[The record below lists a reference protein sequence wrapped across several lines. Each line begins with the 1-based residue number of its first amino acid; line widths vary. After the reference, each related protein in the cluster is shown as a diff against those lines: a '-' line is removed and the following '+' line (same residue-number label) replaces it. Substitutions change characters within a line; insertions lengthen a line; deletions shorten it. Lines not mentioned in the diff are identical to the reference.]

1 MLSLIIDSARGVH
14 MRMFDLQG
22 AVNNLLGNPNIIS
35 LLNSIELYK
44 GKTTLAH
51 KMKKVENLTNL
62 AFISG
67 TEASCAMGS
76 IFIGDDRIKALFEK
90 GQSPQTMPE
99 FLFAGYY
106 KALKL
111 IDESYKY
118 QPFDR
123 SFISTLHYYLYKDYN
138 PEIGGKYKDALN
150 YIQERMPD
158 GSMRTIFVA
167 AEPSEVASLLDNL
180 VYQFNLVS
188 QNEEANKLILILA
201 FLLDFICIHPFNHAN
216 GRVSRLILN
225 FLMKKYGYDI
235 GNYFSI
241 PYIMRQRFS
250 DYIDAFEASSTGWQE
265 NENDYTQYVTYML
278 KCILEAYRKL
288 DYIMEVNT
296 SNGLAVDKVYKI
308 IYDSATPINKRVI
321 ENVLYATS
329 SATIEKALATLVKDN
344 RIQLI
349 TKGRYSKYFRL

>member
-1 MLSLIIDSARGVH
+1 

-22 AVNNLLGNPNIIS
+22 AVNNLLTNPNIIS

-44 GKTTLAH
+44 GKTTNANKL
-51 KMKKVENLTNL
+51 KKVEKLTEL

-67 TEASCAMGS
+67 TEASNALGS
-76 IFIGDDRIKALFEK
+76 VFIGDDRIKALLEK
-90 GQSPQTMPE
+90 GQSPTTYQE
-99 FLFAGYY
+99 FVFNGYY

-111 IDESYKY
+111 VDECYKY

-138 PEIGGKYKDALN
+138 PEMGGQYKDTLN
-150 YIQERMPD
+150 YIQERMLD
-158 GSMRTIFVA
+158 GSMRTIFVT
-167 AEPSEVASLLDNL
+167 AEPSAVPALLDNL
-180 VYQFNLVS
+180 VYQFNLAA
-188 QNEEANKLILILA
+188 QNEETNKLVLIVA
-201 FLLDFICIHPFNHAN
+201 FMLDFICIHPFNRAN
-216 GRVSRLILN
+216 GRVSRLIMN
-225 FLMKKYGYDI
+225 FLMKKYGYNI

-250 DYIDAFEASSTGWQE
+250 DYIDAFEASSKGWQE

-296 SNGLAVDKVYKI
+296 DNGKTIDKVYKV

-329 SATIEKALATLVKDN
+329 SATIEKALADLVKEN
-344 RIQLI
+344 RVQLI
-349 TKGRYSKYFRL
+349 AKGRYSKYFRL

>member
-1 MLSLIIDSARGVH
+1 
-14 MRMFDLQG
+14 MRMFDLEG
-22 AVNNLLGNPNIIS
+22 VVKNLLANPNIIS

-44 GKTTLAH
+44 GKTTSVKKL
-51 KMKKVENLTNL
+51 KKVEKLTEL

-76 IFIGDDRIKALFEK
+76 LFIGDDRIKAILVK
-90 GQSPQTMPE
+90 GQSPETYQE
-99 FLFAGYY
+99 FVFNGYF

-138 PEIGGKYKDALN
+138 PEMGGQYKDSLN
-150 YIQERMPD
+150 YIQERMTD
-158 GSMRTIFVA
+158 GTMRTIFVA
-167 AEPSEVASLLDNL
+167 SAPSEVPALLDNL
-180 VYQFNLVS
+180 VYQYNALA
-188 QNEEANKLILILA
+188 QNEETNKLVLILT
-201 FLLDFICIHPFNHAN
+201 FLFDFLCIHPFNRAN

-250 DYIDAFEASSTGWQE
+250 DYIDAFEASSKGWQE

-288 DYIMEVNT
+288 DYIMEVNNE
-296 SNGLAVDKVYKI
+296 NGLAVDKVYKI

-329 SATIEKALATLVKDN
+329 SATIEKALAALIKEG

>member
-1 MLSLIIDSARGVH
+1 

-22 AVNNLLGNPNIIS
+22 VVNNLLANPNIVS

-44 GKTTLAH
+44 GKTTTIH
-51 KMKKVENLTNL
+51 KLKKVEKLTEL
-62 AFISG
+62 AYMSG

-76 IFIGDDRIKALFEK
+76 VFIGDDRMKALLAK
-90 GQSPQTMPE
+90 GQSPATYQE
-99 FLFAGYY
+99 FVFKGYFN
-106 KALKL
+106 ALKL

-138 PEIGGKYKDALN
+138 PEMGGQYKDSLN
-150 YIQERMPD
+150 YIQERMTD

-167 AEPSEVASLLDNL
+167 AAPSEVPALLDNL
-180 VYQFNLVS
+180 VYQYNLVS
-188 QNEEANKLILILA
+188 QNEETNKLVLILT
-201 FLLDFICIHPFNHAN
+201 FLFDFLCIHPFNRAN

-241 PYIMRQRFS
+241 PYVMRQRFS
-250 DYIDAFEASSTGWQE
+250 DYVDAFEASSQGWQE

-296 SNGLAVDKVYKI
+296 TNGLTVDKVYKVI
-308 IYDSATPINKRVI
+308 SDSATPINKRVI

-329 SATIEKALATLVKDN
+329 SATIEKALAELVKDN

>member
-1 MLSLIIDSARGVH
+1 
-14 MRMFDLQG
+14 MFDLQG
-22 AVNNLLGNPNIIS
+22 VVNNLLANPNIIS

-44 GKTTLAH
+44 GKTTSVNKL
-51 KMKKVENLTNL
+51 KKVEKLTEL

-76 IFIGDDRIKALFEK
+76 LFIGDDRIKALLVK
-90 GQSPQTMPE
+90 GQSPTTYQE
-99 FLFAGYY
+99 FVFNGYY
-106 KALKL
+106 KALKH
-111 IDESYKY
+111 IDECYKY

-138 PEIGGKYKDALN
+138 PEMGGQYKDSLN
-150 YIQERMPD
+150 YIQERMTD

-167 AEPSEVASLLDNL
+167 AAPSEVPALLDNL

-188 QNEEANKLILILA
+188 QNEETNKLVLTLT
-201 FLLDFICIHPFNHAN
+201 FLFDFLCIHPFNRAN

-225 FLMKKYGYDI
+225 FLMKKYGYGI

-250 DYIDAFEASSTGWQE
+250 DYIDAFEASSQGWQE

-296 SNGLAVDKVYKI
+296 DNGKTIDKVYKV

-329 SATIEKALATLVKDN
+329 AATIEKALADLVKDN

-349 TKGRYSKYFRL
+349 AKGRYSKYFRL

>member
-1 MLSLIIDSARGVH
+1 

-22 AVNNLLGNPNIIS
+22 SVENLLRNPNIIS

-44 GKTTLAH
+44 GKTTSVNKL
-51 KMKKVENLTNL
+51 KKVEKLSDL

-67 TEASCAMGS
+67 TEASCGMSS
-76 IFIGDDRIKALFEK
+76 IFIGDDRIKALLVK
-90 GQSPQTMPE
+90 GQMPE
-99 FLFAGYY
+99 TYHEYVFNGYF

-138 PEIGGKYKDALN
+138 PEIGGQYKDSLN
-150 YIQERMPD
+150 YVQERMSD
-158 GSMRTIFVA
+158 GSMRTIYVA
-167 AEPSEVASLLDNL
+167 VEPMQVVPLLDNL
-180 VYQFNLVS
+180 VYQFNSAV
-188 QNEEANKLILILA
+188 QNEETNKLVLILT
-201 FLLDFICIHPFNHAN
+201 FLFDFLCIHPFNRAN
-216 GRVSRLILN
+216 GRVSRLMLN
-225 FLMKKYGYDI
+225 FLMRKYGYDI
-235 GNYFSI
+235 GKYFSI

-250 DYIDAFEASSTGWQE
+250 DYIDAFEASSKGWQE

-288 DYIMEVNT
+288 DYIMEVNQN
-296 SNGLAVDKVYKI
+296 NGKAIDKVYKI

-329 SATIEKALATLVKDN
+329 SVTIEKALASLIKEN

-349 TKGRYSKYFRL
+349 AKGRYSKYFRL

>member
-1 MLSLIIDSARGVH
+1 
-14 MRMFDLQG
+14 MRMFDLEG
-22 AVNNLLGNPNIIS
+22 TVKSLLTNPNIIS

-44 GKTTLAH
+44 GKTTSVKKL
-51 KMKKVENLTNL
+51 KKVEKLTEL

-76 IFIGDDRIKALFEK
+76 LFIGDDRIKAIIVK
-90 GQSPQTMPE
+90 GQSPATYPE
-99 FLFAGYY
+99 YVFNGYF

-138 PEIGGKYKDALN
+138 PEMGGQYKDSLN
-150 YIQERMPD
+150 YIQERMTD
-158 GSMRTIFVA
+158 GTMRTIFVA
-167 AEPSEVASLLDNL
+167 SAPSEVPALLDNL
-180 VYQFNLVS
+180 VYQYNALA
-188 QNEEANKLILILA
+188 QNEETNKLVLILT
-201 FLLDFICIHPFNHAN
+201 FLFDFLCIHPFNRAN

-250 DYIDAFEASSTGWQE
+250 DYIDAFEASSRGWQE

-288 DYIMEVNT
+288 DYIMEVNQD
-296 SNGLAVDKVYKI
+296 NGKAIDKVYKV

-329 SATIEKALATLVKDN
+329 SATIEKALAALIKEN

-349 TKGRYSKYFRL
+349 AKGRYSKYFRL

>member
-1 MLSLIIDSARGVH
+1 
-14 MRMFDLQG
+14 MFDLQG
-22 AVNNLLGNPNIIS
+22 AVNNLLTNPNIIS

-44 GKTTLAH
+44 GKTTNANKL
-51 KMKKVENLTNL
+51 KKVEKLTEL

-67 TEASCAMGS
+67 TEASNALGS
-76 IFIGDDRIKALFEK
+76 VFIGDDRIKALLEK
-90 GQSPQTMPE
+90 GQSPTTYQE
-99 FLFAGYY
+99 FVFNGYY

-111 IDESYKY
+111 VDECYKY

-138 PEIGGKYKDALN
+138 PEMGGQYKDTLN
-150 YIQERMPD
+150 YIQERMLD
-158 GSMRTIFVA
+158 GSMRTIFVT
-167 AEPSEVASLLDNL
+167 AEPSAVPALLDNL
-180 VYQFNLVS
+180 VYQFNLAA
-188 QNEEANKLILILA
+188 QNEETNKLVLIVA
-201 FLLDFICIHPFNHAN
+201 FMLDFICIHPFNRAN
-216 GRVSRLILN
+216 GRVSRLIMN
-225 FLMKKYGYDI
+225 FLMKKYGYNI

-250 DYIDAFEASSTGWQE
+250 DYIDAFEASSKGWQE

-296 SNGLAVDKVYKI
+296 DNGKTIDKVYKV

-329 SATIEKALATLVKDN
+329 SATIEKALADLVKEN
-344 RIQLI
+344 RVQLI
-349 TKGRYSKYFRL
+349 AKGRYSKYFRL

>member
-1 MLSLIIDSARGVH
+1 

-22 AVNNLLGNPNIIS
+22 TVNNLLRNPNIIS

-44 GKTTLAH
+44 GKTTSANKL
-51 KMKKVENLTNL
+51 KKVEKLTEL
-62 AFISG
+62 AYMSG

-76 IFIGDDRIKALFEK
+76 VFVGDDRIKALLVK
-90 GQSPQTMPE
+90 GQSPATYQE
-99 FLFAGYY
+99 YVFNGYF

-138 PEIGGKYKDALN
+138 PEMGGQYKDSLN
-150 YIQERMPD
+150 YIQERMTD

-167 AEPSEVASLLDNL
+167 AAPSEVPALLDNL
-180 VYQFNLVS
+180 VYQFNIEA
-188 QNEEANKLILILA
+188 QNEETNKLVLILT
-201 FLLDFICIHPFNHAN
+201 FLFDFLCIHPFNRAN

-250 DYIDAFEASSTGWQE
+250 DYIDAFEASCQGWQE

-288 DYIMEVNT
+288 DYIMEVNDE
-296 SNGLAVDKVYKI
+296 NGKAIDKVYKI

-329 SATIEKALATLVKDN
+329 SATIEKALAALIKEN

-349 TKGRYSKYFRL
+349 AKGRYSKYFRL

>member
-1 MLSLIIDSARGVH
+1 
-14 MRMFDLQG
+14 MFDLQG
-22 AVNNLLGNPNIIS
+22 AVNNLLTNPNIIS

-44 GKTTLAH
+44 GKTTNANKL
-51 KMKKVENLTNL
+51 KKVEKLTEL

-67 TEASCAMGS
+67 TEASNALGS
-76 IFIGDDRIKALFEK
+76 VFIGDDRIKALLEK
-90 GQSPQTMPE
+90 GQSPTTYQE
-99 FLFAGYY
+99 FVFNGYY

-111 IDESYKY
+111 VDECYKY

-138 PEIGGKYKDALN
+138 PEMGGQYKDSLN
-150 YIQERMPD
+150 YIQERMLD
-158 GSMRTIFVA
+158 GSMRTIFVT
-167 AEPSEVASLLDNL
+167 AEPSAVPSLLDNL
-180 VYQFNLVS
+180 VYQFNLAA
-188 QNEEANKLILILA
+188 QNEETNKLVLIVA
-201 FLLDFICIHPFNHAN
+201 FMLDFICIHPFNRAN
-216 GRVSRLILN
+216 GRVSRLIMN
-225 FLMKKYGYDI
+225 FLMKKYGYNI

-250 DYIDAFEASSTGWQE
+250 DYIDAFEASSKGWQE

-296 SNGLAVDKVYKI
+296 DNGKTIDKVYKV

-329 SATIEKALATLVKDN
+329 SATIEKALADLVKEN
-344 RIQLI
+344 RVQLI
-349 TKGRYSKYFRL
+349 AKGRYSKYFRL

>member
-1 MLSLIIDSARGVH
+1 

-22 AVNNLLGNPNIIS
+22 VVNNLLINPNIIS

-44 GKTTLAH
+44 GKTTNANKL
-51 KMKKVENLTNL
+51 KKVEKLTEL

-67 TEASCAMGS
+67 TEASNALGS
-76 IFIGDDRIKALFEK
+76 VFIGDDRIKALLEK
-90 GQSPQTMPE
+90 GQSPTTYQE
-99 FLFAGYY
+99 FVFNGYY

-111 IDESYKY
+111 VDECYKY

-138 PEIGGKYKDALN
+138 PEMGGQYKDTLN
-150 YIQERMPD
+150 YIQERMLD
-158 GSMRTIFVA
+158 GSMRTIFVT
-167 AEPSEVASLLDNL
+167 AEPSAVPALLDNL
-180 VYQFNLVS
+180 VYQFNLAA
-188 QNEEANKLILILA
+188 QNEETNKLVLIVA
-201 FLLDFICIHPFNHAN
+201 FMLDFICIHPFNRAN
-216 GRVSRLILN
+216 GRVSRLIMN
-225 FLMKKYGYDI
+225 FLMKKYGYNI

-250 DYIDAFEASSTGWQE
+250 DYIDAFEASSKGWQE

-296 SNGLAVDKVYKI
+296 DNGKTIDKVYKV

-329 SATIEKALATLVKDN
+329 SATIEKALADLVKEN
-344 RIQLI
+344 RVQLI
-349 TKGRYSKYFRL
+349 AKGRYSKYFRL

>member
-1 MLSLIIDSARGVH
+1 

-22 AVNNLLGNPNIIS
+22 AVNNLLTNPNIIS

-44 GKTTLAH
+44 GKTTSVKKL
-51 KMKKVENLTNL
+51 KKVERLTEL

-76 IFIGDDRIKALFEK
+76 LFIGDDRIKAILVK
-90 GQSPQTMPE
+90 GQSPTTYQE
-99 FLFAGYY
+99 FVFNGYF

-138 PEIGGKYKDALN
+138 PEMGGQYKDSLN
-150 YIQERMPD
+150 YIQERMTD

-167 AEPSEVASLLDNL
+167 AAPSEVPALLDNL
-180 VYQFNLVS
+180 VYQYNLVS
-188 QNEEANKLILILA
+188 QNEETNKLVLILT
-201 FLLDFICIHPFNHAN
+201 FLFDFLCIHPFNRAN

-250 DYIDAFEASSTGWQE
+250 DYIDAFEASSKGWQE

-296 SNGLAVDKVYKI
+296 DNGKTIDKVYKV

-329 SATIEKALATLVKDN
+329 SATIEKALADLVKEN
-344 RIQLI
+344 RVQLI
-349 TKGRYSKYFRL
+349 AKGRYSKYFRL

>member
-1 MLSLIIDSARGVH
+1 
-14 MRMFDLQG
+14 MRMFDLEG
-22 AVNNLLGNPNIIS
+22 TVKSLLTNPNIIS

-44 GKTTLAH
+44 GKTTSVKKL
-51 KMKKVENLTNL
+51 KKVEKLTEL

-76 IFIGDDRIKALFEK
+76 LFIGDDRVKALLVK
-90 GQSPQTMPE
+90 GQSPVTYQE
-99 FLFAGYY
+99 YVFNGYF

-138 PEIGGKYKDALN
+138 PEMGGQYKDSLN
-150 YIQERMPD
+150 YIQERMTD

-167 AEPSEVASLLDNL
+167 AAPSEVPALLDNL
-180 VYQFNLVS
+180 VYQYTLLA
-188 QNEEANKLILILA
+188 QNEETNKLVLTLT
-201 FLLDFICIHPFNHAN
+201 FLFDFLCIHPFNRAN

-250 DYIDAFEASSTGWQE
+250 DYIDAFEASSQGWHE

-288 DYIMEVNT
+288 DYIMEVND
-296 SNGLAVDKVYKI
+296 SNGKAIDKVYKI

-329 SATIEKALATLVKDN
+329 SATIEKALAALIKEN

-349 TKGRYSKYFRL
+349 AKGRYSKYFRL

>member
-1 MLSLIIDSARGVH
+1 

-22 AVNNLLGNPNIIS
+22 VVNSLLANPNIIS

-44 GKTTLAH
+44 GKTSSANKL
-51 KMKKVENLTNL
+51 KKVEKLTEL

-67 TEASCAMGS
+67 TEASNAMGS
-76 IFIGDDRIKALFEK
+76 VFIGDDRIKALLVK
-90 GQSPQTMPE
+90 GQSPATYPE
-99 FLFAGYY
+99 FVFNGYF
-106 KALKL
+106 KALKHV
-111 IDESYKY
+111 DECYKY

-138 PEIGGKYKDALN
+138 PEMGGQYKDSLN
-150 YIQERMPD
+150 YIQERMTD
-158 GSMRTIFVA
+158 GSMRTIFVTSA
-167 AEPSEVASLLDNL
+167 PSEVPSLLDNL
-180 VYQFNLVS
+180 VYQYNLAS
-188 QNEEANKLILILA
+188 QNEETNKLVLILA
-201 FLLDFICIHPFNHAN
+201 FLFDFLCIHPFNRAN

-250 DYIDAFEASSTGWQE
+250 DYIDAFEASCQGWHE

-296 SNGLAVDKVYKI
+296 DNGKTIDKVYKV

-329 SATIEKALATLVKDN
+329 SATIEKALADLVKDN
-344 RIQLI
+344 RVQLI
-349 TKGRYSKYFRL
+349 AKGRYSKYFRL

>member
-1 MLSLIIDSARGVH
+1 
-14 MRMFDLQG
+14 MRMFDLEG
-22 AVNNLLGNPNIIS
+22 VVKNLLTNPNIIS

-44 GKTTLAH
+44 GKTTSVKKL
-51 KMKKVENLTNL
+51 KKVEKLTEL

-76 IFIGDDRIKALFEK
+76 LFIGDDRIKAILVK
-90 GQSPQTMPE
+90 GQSPETYQE
-99 FLFAGYY
+99 FVFNGYF

-138 PEIGGKYKDALN
+138 PEMGGQYKDSLN
-150 YIQERMPD
+150 YIQERMTD
-158 GSMRTIFVA
+158 GTMRTIFVA
-167 AEPSEVASLLDNL
+167 SAPSEVPALLDNL
-180 VYQFNLVS
+180 VYQYNALA
-188 QNEEANKLILILA
+188 QNEETNKLVLILT
-201 FLLDFICIHPFNHAN
+201 FLFDFLCIHPFNRAN

-250 DYIDAFEASSTGWQE
+250 DYIDAFEASSKGWQE

-288 DYIMEVNT
+288 DYIMEVNNE
-296 SNGLAVDKVYKI
+296 NGLAVDKVYKI

-329 SATIEKALATLVKDN
+329 SATIEKALAALIKEG

>member
-1 MLSLIIDSARGVH
+1 

-22 AVNNLLGNPNIIS
+22 AVNNLLTNPNIIS

-44 GKTTLAH
+44 GKTTNANKL
-51 KMKKVENLTNL
+51 KKVEKLTEL

-67 TEASCAMGS
+67 TEASNALGS
-76 IFIGDDRIKALFEK
+76 VFIGDDRIKALLEK
-90 GQSPQTMPE
+90 GQSPTTYQE
-99 FLFAGYY
+99 FVFNGYY

-111 IDESYKY
+111 VDECYKY

-138 PEIGGKYKDALN
+138 PEMGGQYKDSLN
-150 YIQERMPD
+150 YIQERMLD
-158 GSMRTIFVA
+158 GSMRTIFVT
-167 AEPSEVASLLDNL
+167 AEPSAVPALLDNL
-180 VYQFNLVS
+180 VYQFNLAA
-188 QNEEANKLILILA
+188 QNEETNKLVLIVA
-201 FLLDFICIHPFNHAN
+201 FMLDFICIHPFNRAN
-216 GRVSRLILN
+216 GRVSRLIMN
-225 FLMKKYGYDI
+225 FLMKKYGYNI

-250 DYIDAFEASSTGWQE
+250 DYIDAFEASSKGWQE

-296 SNGLAVDKVYKI
+296 DNGKTIDKVYKV

-329 SATIEKALATLVKDN
+329 SATIEKALADLVKEN
-344 RIQLI
+344 RVQLI
-349 TKGRYSKYFRL
+349 AKGRYSKYFRL

>member
-1 MLSLIIDSARGVH
+1 MCNNEFARGVH

-22 AVNNLLGNPNIIS
+22 AVNNLLSNPNIVS

-44 GKTTLAH
+44 GKTTMAH
-51 KMKKVENLTNL
+51 KMKKVEKLTEL

-67 TEASCAMGS
+67 TEASNALGT
-76 IFIGDDRIKALFEK
+76 IFIGDDRIKAIFEK
-90 GQSPQTMPE
+90 GQSAQTLPE
-99 FLFAGYY
+99 YLFVGYY

-111 IDESYKY
+111 IDECYKF

-138 PEIGGKYKDALN
+138 PEIGGKYKDSIN

-158 GSMRTIFVA
+158 GSMRTIFVT

-216 GRVSRLILN
+216 GRVSRLMLN
-225 FLMKKYGYDI
+225 FLMKRYGYDI

-250 DYIDAFEASSTGWQE
+250 DYIDAFEASSQGWVN
-265 NENDYTQYVTYML
+265 NENDYTQFVTYML

-288 DYIMEVNT
+288 DYIMEVNNT
-296 SNGLAVDKVYKI
+296 SGLTVEKVYKVI
-308 IYDSATPINKRVI
+308 FDSARPIGKRVI
-321 ENVLYATS
+321 QNVLYATS
-329 SATIEKALATLVKDN
+329 SATIEKALAELIKDN

-349 TKGRYSKYFRL
+349 NKGRYSKYFRL

>member
-1 MLSLIIDSARGVH
+1 
-14 MRMFDLQG
+14 MRMFDLEG
-22 AVNNLLGNPNIIS
+22 TVKSLLTNPNIIS

-44 GKTTLAH
+44 GKTTSVKKL
-51 KMKKVENLTNL
+51 KKVEKLTEL

-76 IFIGDDRIKALFEK
+76 LFIGDDRIKAILVK
-90 GQSPQTMPE
+90 GQSPVTYQE
-99 FLFAGYY
+99 YVFNGYF

-138 PEIGGKYKDALN
+138 PEMGGQYKDSLN
-150 YIQERMPD
+150 YIQERMTD

-167 AEPSEVASLLDNL
+167 AAPSEVPALLDNL
-180 VYQFNLVS
+180 VYQYTLLA
-188 QNEEANKLILILA
+188 QNEETNKLVLTLT
-201 FLLDFICIHPFNHAN
+201 FLFDFLCIHPFNRAN

-250 DYIDAFEASSTGWQE
+250 DYIDAFEASSQGWHE

-288 DYIMEVNT
+288 DYIMEVND
-296 SNGLAVDKVYKI
+296 SNGKAIDKVYKI

-329 SATIEKALATLVKDN
+329 SATIEKALAALIKEN

-349 TKGRYSKYFRL
+349 AKGRYSKYFRL

>member
-1 MLSLIIDSARGVH
+1 

-22 AVNNLLGNPNIIS
+22 TVNNLLTNPNIIS

-44 GKTTLAH
+44 GKTTSVKKL
-51 KMKKVENLTNL
+51 KKVEKLTEL

-67 TEASCAMGS
+67 NEASCAMGS
-76 IFIGDDRIKALFEK
+76 LFIGDDRIKALLVK
-90 GQSPQTMPE
+90 GQLPTTYQE
-99 FLFAGYY
+99 YVFNGYF

-138 PEIGGKYKDALN
+138 PEMGGQYKDSLN
-150 YIQERMPD
+150 YIQERMTD
-158 GSMRTIFVA
+158 GTMRTIFVA
-167 AEPSEVASLLDNL
+167 SAPSEVPALLDNL
-180 VYQFNLVS
+180 VYQYNLVS
-188 QNEEANKLILILA
+188 QNEETNKLVLILT
-201 FLLDFICIHPFNHAN
+201 FLFDFLCIHPFNRAN

-250 DYIDAFEASSTGWQE
+250 DYIDAFEASAQGWQE

-288 DYIMEVNT
+288 DYIMEVNQD
-296 SNGLAVDKVYKI
+296 NGKAIDKVYKI

-329 SATIEKALATLVKDN
+329 SATIEKALATLIKEN

-349 TKGRYSKYFRL
+349 AKGRYSKYFRL

>member
-1 MLSLIIDSARGVH
+1 

-22 AVNNLLGNPNIIS
+22 VVNNLLTNPNIIS

-44 GKTTLAH
+44 GKTTSVNKL
-51 KMKKVENLTNL
+51 KKVEKLTNL

-76 IFIGDDRIKALFEK
+76 VFIGDDRIKALLVK
-90 GQSPQTMPE
+90 GQSPATYQE
-99 FLFAGYY
+99 FVFNGYY

-111 IDESYKY
+111 VDECYKY

-123 SFISTLHYYLYKDYN
+123 SFISTLHYYFYKDYN
-138 PEIGGKYKDALN
+138 PEMGGQYKDSLN
-150 YIQERMPD
+150 YIQERMTD

-167 AEPSEVASLLDNL
+167 AAPSEVPSLLDNL
-180 VYQFNLVS
+180 VYQYNALA
-188 QNEEANKLILILA
+188 QNEETNKLVLILT
-201 FLLDFICIHPFNHAN
+201 FLFDFLCIHPFNRAN

-225 FLMKKYGYDI
+225 FLMKKYGYMI

-250 DYIDAFEASSTGWQE
+250 DYIDAFEASSKGWQE

-296 SNGLAVDKVYKI
+296 DNGLTIDKVYKV

-329 SATIEKALATLVKDN
+329 SATIEKALADLVKDN
-344 RIQLI
+344 RVQLI
-349 TKGRYSKYFRL
+349 AKGRYSKYFRL

>member
-1 MLSLIIDSARGVH
+1 

-22 AVNNLLGNPNIIS
+22 SVNTLLTNPNIIS

-44 GKTTLAH
+44 GKTTSVKKL
-51 KMKKVENLTNL
+51 KKVEKLTEL

-76 IFIGDDRIKALFEK
+76 LFIGDDRIKALLVK
-90 GQSPQTMPE
+90 GQSPTTYQE
-99 FLFAGYY
+99 FVFNGYF

-138 PEIGGKYKDALN
+138 PEMGGQYKDSLN
-150 YIQERMPD
+150 YIQERMTD
-158 GSMRTIFVA
+158 GTMRTIFVA
-167 AEPSEVASLLDNL
+167 AAPSEVPALLDNL
-180 VYQFNLVS
+180 VYQYNYVS
-188 QNEEANKLILILA
+188 QNEETNKLVLILT
-201 FLLDFICIHPFNHAN
+201 FLFDFLCIHPFNRAN

-235 GNYFSI
+235 GNYFSV

-250 DYIDAFEASSTGWQE
+250 DYIDAFEASAQGWQE

-288 DYIMEVNT
+288 DYIMEVNDD
-296 SNGLAVDKVYKI
+296 NGKAIDKVYKI

-329 SATIEKALATLVKDN
+329 SVTIEKALATLVKEN

-349 TKGRYSKYFRL
+349 AKGRYSKYFRL

>member
-1 MLSLIIDSARGVH
+1 
-14 MRMFDLQG
+14 MFDLQG
-22 AVNNLLGNPNIIS
+22 AVNNLLTNPNIIS

-44 GKTTLAH
+44 GKTTNANKL
-51 KMKKVENLTNL
+51 KKVEKLTEL

-67 TEASCAMGS
+67 TEASNALGS
-76 IFIGDDRIKALFEK
+76 VFIGDDRIKALLEK
-90 GQSPQTMPE
+90 GQSPTTYQE
-99 FLFAGYY
+99 FVFNGYY

-111 IDESYKY
+111 VDECYKY

-138 PEIGGKYKDALN
+138 PEMGGQYKDSLN
-150 YIQERMPD
+150 YIQERMLD
-158 GSMRTIFVA
+158 GSMRTIFVT
-167 AEPSEVASLLDNL
+167 AEPSAVPALLDNL
-180 VYQFNLVS
+180 VYQFNLAA
-188 QNEEANKLILILA
+188 QNEETNKLVLIVA
-201 FLLDFICIHPFNHAN
+201 FMLDFICIHPFNRAN
-216 GRVSRLILN
+216 GRVSRLIMN
-225 FLMKKYGYDI
+225 FLMKKYGYNI

-250 DYIDAFEASSTGWQE
+250 DYIDAFEASSKGWQE

-296 SNGLAVDKVYKI
+296 DNGKTIDKVYKV

-329 SATIEKALATLVKDN
+329 SATIEKALADLVKEN
-344 RIQLI
+344 RVQLI
-349 TKGRYSKYFRL
+349 AKGRYSKYFRL

>member
-1 MLSLIIDSARGVH
+1 
-14 MRMFDLQG
+14 MFDLEG
-22 AVNNLLGNPNIIS
+22 VVKNLLTNPNIIS

-44 GKTTLAH
+44 GKTTSV
-51 KMKKVENLTNL
+51 KKLKKIEKLTEL

-76 IFIGDDRIKALFEK
+76 LFIGDDRIKAILVK
-90 GQSPQTMPE
+90 GQSPETYQE
-99 FLFAGYY
+99 FVFNGYF

-138 PEIGGKYKDALN
+138 PEMGGQYKDSLN
-150 YIQERMPD
+150 YIQERMTD
-158 GSMRTIFVA
+158 GTMRTIFVA
-167 AEPSEVASLLDNL
+167 SAPSEVPALLDNL
-180 VYQFNLVS
+180 VYQYNALA
-188 QNEEANKLILILA
+188 QNEETNKLVLILT
-201 FLLDFICIHPFNHAN
+201 FLFDFLCIHPFNRAN

-250 DYIDAFEASSTGWQE
+250 DYIDAFEASSKGWQE

-288 DYIMEVNT
+288 DYIMEVN
-296 SNGLAVDKVYKI
+296 SENGLAVDKVYKI

-329 SATIEKALATLVKDN
+329 SATIEKALAALIKEG